1 MAVNELQRQSYL
13 KTLGLTPW
21 VARAPLPGA
30 APTPWAE
37 WPEVAEPEP
46 IPAVIAAQASAP
58 VDAATNLPAND
69 VTDSALPQSAAQ
81 QSSGNIAAAAAAET
95 NPTIK
100 PATPATQNSG
110 QRDQTS
116 AAVRSV
122 PAEMRVTL
130 QAHQVGSMWL
140 LAEQDDAQ
148 APDLGREA
156 QQLMNN
162 MLAIFPGERRG
173 TRRFIWPISDIA
185 MDDDALKQ
193 TFQSFTRALG
203 GRILLCARQASVEKM
218 LGQPRYK
225 PCGDKPV
232 ILPVSALS
240 EMLENPAEH
249 KPLTWQAMLAADFHA

>member
-1 MAVNELQRQSYL
+1 MNELQRQSYL

-21 VARAPLPGA
+21 VARVPLPGA

-37 WPEVAEPEP
+37 WPEVATPDTIREVTST
-46 IPAVIAAQASAP
+46 AGLAD
-58 VDAATNLPAND
+58 VDASSPAND
-69 VTDSALPQSAAQ
+69 VPPTNANATATVP
-81 QSSGNIAAAAAAET
+81 AEAK
-95 NPTIK
+95 PTIK
-100 PATPATQNSG
+100 AAMPVTQGSG
-110 QRDQTS
+110 ERDQTS

-122 PAEMRVTL
+122 PAGMRVTL

-140 LAEQDDAQ
+140 LAEQEDAQ

-156 QQLMNN
+156 QQLLNN
-162 MLAIFPGERRG
+162 MLAVFPGERRG

-185 MDDDALKQ
+185 MDDEALKQ

-203 GRILLCARQASVEKM
+203 GRILLCAKAASVEKM
-218 LGQPRYK
+218 LGQPRYQ

-240 EMLENPAEH
+240 EMLESPAEH
-249 KPLTWQAMLAADFHA
+249 KRLTWQAMLAADFQA

>member
-1 MAVNELQRQSYL
+1 VAVNELQRQSYL

-21 VARAPLPGA
+21 VARVPLPGA

-37 WPEVAEPEP
+37 WPELVEPVT
-46 IPAVIAAQASAP
+46 ADV
-58 VDAATNLPAND
+58 AATDVVTSLPTNN
-69 VTDSALPQSAAQ
+69 VTESEPSTAV
-81 QSSGNIAAAAAAET
+81 AAAIT
-95 NPTIK
+95 P
-100 PATPATQNSG
+100 PLATPASPLTPAPSNG
-110 QRDQTS
+110 ERDQTS

-122 PAEMRVTL
+122 PAAMRMTL

-140 LAEQDDAQ
+140 LAEQEDAQ

-173 TRRFIWPISDIA
+173 PRRFIWPISDIA
-185 MDDDALKQ
+185 MDDEALRK

-203 GRILLCARQASVEKM
+203 GRILLCAKQTSVEKM
-218 LGQPRYK
+218 LGQPRYQ

-249 KPLTWQAMLAADFHA
+249 KRLTWQAMLAADFHA

>member
-1 MAVNELQRQSYL
+1 MNELQRQSYL

-21 VARAPLPGA
+21 VARVPLPGA

-37 WPEVAEPEP
+37 WPEADSGETSTTGFADVAT
-46 IPAVIAAQASAP
+46 A
-58 VDAATNLPAND
+58 LPASG
-69 VTDSALPQSAAQ
+69 VTDSAFPESVALQVGDSATSQTTAETNSVIKPSMAAA
-81 QSSGNIAAAAAAET
+81 QSSGE
-95 NPTIK
+95 
-100 PATPATQNSG
+100 
-110 QRDQTS
+110 RDQTS
-116 AAVRSV
+116 SAVRSV
-122 PAEMRVTL
+122 PAEMRLTL

-140 LAEQDDAQ
+140 LAEQEDAQ

-185 MDDDALKQ
+185 MDDDALKK

-203 GRILLCARQASVEKM
+203 GRILLCAKQASVEKM
-218 LGQPRYK
+218 LGQPRYQ

-249 KPLTWQAMLAADFHA
+249 KRLTWQAMLAVDFHA